1 MNENDNKITFNASDV
16 LFLIKKKWKHLLIV
30 CSVALVASLIISF
43 CIPEK
48 YKSSVVLYPAN
59 STSVSKT
66 LATDENT
73 EKGLLQFG
81 EKEEVEQMMQ
91 MLQSNDIRN
100 RIIEKYNLIEHYRI
114 DPNTKYLYTK
124 LYDKYEDNVKI
135 SRTEYTSVKVEV
147 LDESPDTAA
156 MIANDIS
163 QLLDTVYSRMQRER
177 AYKAL
182 KIVENAMLEQEAL
195 VKNISDSLEKL
206 GQLGVIEVKSQTE
219 MYSEQYAIAL
229 ANGNTNKT
237 NELKA
242 KLDSLAKYGGA
253 HTMLTAQLK
262 EEVQILTQ
270 CRNKFREAKIELE
283 QDLPNAFI
291 VNKAEKAERSTYPIR
306 WLIVLSCVF
315 STFLLALMVLA
326 IVEPLKKK
334 DGIVISETKEKI
346 TYKEIFFI
354 KLPNYETMESY
365 FRTNAIFSLISKWKW
380 HLLIIIV
387 AATVLGYAF
396 SFFIHPKYKSSAVL
410 YPANIVCH
418 SDESESEQML
428 QILESDD
435 IKFQIIKKYDL
446 YSRYRIDTSK
456 NGSLASMM
464 SKYES
469 NITIEKTENEAVM
482 ITVRDEDP
490 QIAADMVNS
499 IIETY
504 DTLVLKMNAQ
514 KSMEILNI
522 YSKVAKEKARA
533 IDSLTEIMKKYG
545 TEYGMID
552 MATQT
557 RALSEAA
564 ANGHNQGNADVIL
577 KNWAEYKTDFM
588 KTDTLLKV
596 NVIRYI
602 NDLNICEDTRRDI
615 NKQMTYS
622 HVISK
627 PFVADKKYYPLRSVF
642 ALTSG
647 IGGCLIGIIAIAII
661 EGCRKRK
668 EEVDTQ
674 D

>member
-59 STSVSKT
+59 STSGSKT

-334 DGIVISETKEKI
+334 RRNS
-346 TYKEIFFI
+346 YK
-354 KLPNYETMESY
+354 
-365 FRTNAIFSLISKWKW
+365 
-380 HLLIIIV
+380 
-387 AATVLGYAF
+387 
-396 SFFIHPKYKSSAVL
+396 
-410 YPANIVCH
+410 
-418 SDESESEQML
+418 
-428 QILESDD
+428 
-435 IKFQIIKKYDL
+435 
-446 YSRYRIDTSK
+446 
-456 NGSLASMM
+456 
-464 SKYES
+464 
-469 NITIEKTENEAVM
+469 
-482 ITVRDEDP
+482 
-490 QIAADMVNS
+490 
-499 IIETY
+499 
-504 DTLVLKMNAQ
+504 
-514 KSMEILNI
+514 
-522 YSKVAKEKARA
+522 
-533 IDSLTEIMKKYG
+533 
-545 TEYGMID
+545 
-552 MATQT
+552 
-557 RALSEAA
+557 
-564 ANGHNQGNADVIL
+564 
-577 KNWAEYKTDFM
+577 
-588 KTDTLLKV
+588 
-596 NVIRYI
+596 
-602 NDLNICEDTRRDI
+602 
-615 NKQMTYS
+615 
-622 HVISK
+622 
-627 PFVADKKYYPLRSVF
+627 
-642 ALTSG
+642 
-647 IGGCLIGIIAIAII
+647 
-661 EGCRKRK
+661 
-668 EEVDTQ
+668 
-674 D
+674 